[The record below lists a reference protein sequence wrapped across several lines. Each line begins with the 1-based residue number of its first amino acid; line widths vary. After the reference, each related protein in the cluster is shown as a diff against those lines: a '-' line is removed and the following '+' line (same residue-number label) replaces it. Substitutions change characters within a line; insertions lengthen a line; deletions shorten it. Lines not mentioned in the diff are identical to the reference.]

1 MLPLYCHH
9 LPFTTCH
16 FPWSVPQPFAVH
28 VPFLEHAV
36 LQLAVGIAVAVVG
49 VGVSVGTERWC
60 TGCPEVWLAAV
71 VSPFM
76 Q

>member
-1 MLPLYCHH
+1 M
-9 LPFTTCH
+9 
-16 FPWSVPQPFAVH
+16 
-28 VPFLEHAV
+28 
-36 LQLAVGIAVAVVG
+36 LQLAVGIAVAVAVVG
-49 VGVSVGTERWC
+49 VGVSIGTERWC

>member
-1 MLPLYCHH
+1 M
-9 LPFTTCH
+9 
-16 FPWSVPQPFAVH
+16 PQPFAVH

-49 VGVSVGTERWC
+49 VGVTIGTERWC

>member
-1 MLPLYCHH
+1 M
-9 LPFTTCH
+9 
-16 FPWSVPQPFAVH
+16 PQPFAVH

-36 LQLAVGIAVAVVG
+36 LQLSVRIAVAVVG

>member
-1 MLPLYCHH
+1 M
-9 LPFTTCH
+9 
-16 FPWSVPQPFAVH
+16 PQPFAVH

-36 LQLAVGIAVAVVG
+36 LQLAVGIAVAVAVAVVG
-49 VGVSVGTERWC
+49 VGVAIGTERWC

>member
-1 MLPLYCHH
+1 M
-9 LPFTTCH
+9 
-16 FPWSVPQPFAVH
+16 
-28 VPFLEHAV
+28 
-36 LQLAVGIAVAVVG
+36 LQLAVGIAVAVAVAVVG
-49 VGVSVGTERWC
+49 VGVTIGTERWC